1 MSEWSQIK
9 LIEMLVSKSELQI
22 ESKNNTNI
30 IFLSCD
36 LLNIARGRCDI
47 IINKI
52 ENSNLKNYI
61 SIIRA
66 KPIMNANINI
76 NSSEFE
82 SILLTMNSFVNYK
95 SKKIKIAFYLNKSL
109 AVNNDGF
116 LSIENDI
123 KLEIINFKI
132 ILPVI

>member
-66 KPIMNANINI
+66 KPIMNANINL

>member
-61 SIIRA
+61 SIIKA
-66 KPIMNANINI
+66 KPIMNANINL